1 MLPDFFTWGV
11 HLKKLIVNADDLG
24 LTEGV
29 TNGIIQAAA
38 NGIVTSTSAM
48 MNHATISAEIARA
61 REACPHMGIGLH
73 LVLTEGRPLL
83 APEAVP
89 GLVNEYGRFHQFNR
103 ERERFAGL
111 DLGQVRAEWS
121 TQIESFLGSG
131 FQPDHLDSHHHIS
144 YYHPDL
150 FKILLRLARE
160 YHLPI
165 RYPPFEFIKILGKDK
180 IDDWLADYGVTTPSG
195 CITDFY
201 GYDIEINNGFLLGI
215 LDSMTDGVHE
225 LMCHPGFADQELIN
239 NSSYNTPRE
248 LELEVLT
255 SPEVKG
261 WIQEQGIQLI
271 PFSKM

>member
-1 MLPDFFTWGV
+1 M
-11 HLKKLIVNADDLG
+11 KKLIVNADDLG

-29 TNGIIQAAA
+29 TNGIIHAAA

-48 MNHATISAEIARA
+48 MNHATTSADITRA
-61 REACPHMGIGLH
+61 RETCPQMGIGVH

-89 GLVNEYGRFHQFNR
+89 GLVNENGLFYKFNR
-103 ERERFAGL
+103 ERERIARL

-121 TQIESFLGSG
+121 TQIESFLGLG

-144 YYHPDL
+144 YHHPDL
-150 FKILLRLARE
+150 FKILLELARE

-165 RYPPFEFIKILGKDK
+165 RYPPPECIEILGKDA
-180 IDDWLADYGVTTPSG
+180 IDGWLGEYGVTAPSS
-195 CITDFY
+195 CLTEFY
-201 GYDIEINNGFLLGI
+201 GYNAEISSEYLLSI
-215 LDSMTDGVHE
+215 LKLMTDGVHE

-239 NSSYNTPRE
+239 SSSYNTPRE

-255 SPEVKG
+255 SPEVSG